1 MLLGGRRREMKTN
14 KIKKILVIGLILL
27 FAGASVIPSINA
39 KNIKESK
46 LNQIDKDQVEPL
58 FEGQSYFILL
68 SDYADGAGQENKW
81 AVQMRFDSGSM
92 IVESEFDTVSLPIT
106 LDKWSEILVEIDL
119 DADWMEIY
127 FDGDFLLEK
136 AWTSTP
142 NNDGSG
148 ELNIAAVDLFANGAT
163 SVFYDD
169 MSLEEIGGS
178 VVWSENFDSYTNGQD
193 LHGVGGWK
201 GWDNDPTWT
210 AYVSNA
216 QSRSP
221 ENSVDIKGNADLVH
235 EYDGYTS
242 GQYLYTAWIYLPADV
257 GEPPEAPTIDGPM
270 SGDPGTSYD
279 YKFNAVDPDGDDVKY
294 FVDWGD
300 DTSDVTDL
308 NPSGTD
314 VTVSHTWAAS
324 GKYTITAYAEDSN
337 GNIGPSSTFQVTMP
351 KEKTVFYL
359 FQRILERFP
368 NAFLVLKQLL
378 GL

>member
-1 MLLGGRRREMKTN
+1 MKTN

-46 LNQIDKDQVEPL
+46 LNQIDKNQVEPL
-58 FEGQSYFILL
+58 FEGTSYFILL

-81 AVQMRFDSGSM
+81 AVQLRFDSGLM
-92 IVESEFDTVSLPIT
+92 IVECEYDTISLPIT
-106 LDKWSEILVEIDL
+106 LDKWSEIRVEIDL
-119 DADWMEIY
+119 DTDWMEIY
-127 FDGDFLLEK
+127 YDGEFLHEK
-136 AWTSTP
+136 AWTATP

-169 MSLEEIGGS
+169 MTLEEIGGS
-178 VVWSENFDSYTNGQD
+178 VVWSENFDSYSNGQD
-193 LHGVGGWK
+193 IHGVGGWK

-221 ENSVDIKGNADLVH
+221 ENSIDIKANADLIH

-242 GQYLYTAWIYLPADV
+242 GQYLYTAWIYLPASV

-351 KEKTVFYL
+351 KEKTVSYL
-359 FQRILERFP
+359 YQRILERFP
-368 NAFLVLKQLL
+368 NAFLVLRQLL